1 MLDRIPD
8 SGQLAS
14 IFSQATAPAFMLGA
28 VAGFISILM
37 SRLNGLLDRIR
48 KLREGGGSQN
58 GEHVA
63 RLKKRAILLNKAA
76 HLALIAG
83 MFTTLLLLVSFA
95 SAFANW
101 QHVYGG
107 GLLFMLSTGL
117 LGFALFR
124 FAQEVR
130 VGLSDVEEFE

>member
-1 MLDRIPD
+1 MFDRIPD
-8 SGQLAS
+8 ATQLAS

-48 KLREGGGSQN
+48 KLREGGGRSEDQ
-58 GEHVA
+58 VA

-130 VGLSDVEEFE
+130 VGLSDVEDFE